1 MTPRLMSIISDTVQ
15 LFGDDLNFSALTP
28 PAIIAAM
35 LSSLL
40 CGVIIYLVYR
50 FCYRGV
56 VYSDNFNILLVMITS
71 ITGFIIMTISSNV
84 VLSLGMVG
92 ALSIVRF
99 RTAIKEPLDI
109 AFLFWS
115 IAVGIVL
122 AAGMI
127 PLAII
132 GSVIVGV
139 ILLLFVNRTPSR
151 NPYIVVLRCADHA
164 SETAAKKF
172 LESRTER
179 CIVKGKTAQKGQV
192 ELNMEIRLRDDN
204 TDFINELSDMDGVES
219 AVLVSYNGDYMG

>member
-1 MTPRLMSIISDTVQ
+1 MSFKDILKKSFLENYAQTEMSIKTIIIAI
-15 LFGDDLNFSALTP
+15 ALTCVFAVYIYLFYRIVTKKSFYSKSFNISLASI
-28 PAIIAAM
+28 AIITSAII
-35 LSSLL
+35 LTIQSS
-40 CGVIIYLVYR
+40 
-50 FCYRGV
+50 V
-56 VYSDNFNILLVMITS
+56 VV
-71 ITGFIIMTISSNV
+71 
-84 VLSLGMVG
+84 SLGMVG